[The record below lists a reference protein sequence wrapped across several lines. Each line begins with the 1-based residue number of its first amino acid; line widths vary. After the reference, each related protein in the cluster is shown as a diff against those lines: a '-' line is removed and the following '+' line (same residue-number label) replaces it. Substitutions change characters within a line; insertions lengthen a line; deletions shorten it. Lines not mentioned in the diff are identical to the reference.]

1 MGLKM
6 LSNRLDSTRIE
17 RLVTVDVTRHT
28 ESQLMTSR
36 VDPCESRRFVNIEHP
51 NLTLEYVMSSFANR
65 PPVRRVD
72 FTNDELC
79 RPVRVDFSTFNTPV
93 KRLRKE
99 EGSF

>member
-28 ESQLMTSR
+28 ESQPMTSR
-36 VDPCESRRFVNIEHP
+36 VDPCESRRFVNIEYP

-65 PPVRRVD
+65 PPVRRID
-72 FTNDELC
+72 FFFFLNNFYLQDDHLHY
-79 RPVRVDFSTFNTPV
+79 
-93 KRLRKE
+93 LQY
-99 EGSF
+99 

>member
-36 VDPCESRRFVNIEHP
+36 VDLCESRRFVNIEYP

-65 PPVRRVD
+65 PPVRRID

-93 KRLRKE
+93 
-99 EGSF
+99 